1 MVDGNTQQ
9 MHEWTRLRVN
19 PMSAPYHKS
28 IPKER
33 TIDYIEFPIYGN
45 KRAIEV
51 RKYENG
57 KSVGVKVFEDY
68 DEANSYISRFIGQSI
83 DGSRK

>member
-9 MHEWTRLRVN
+9 MHEWTR
-19 PMSAPYHKS
+19 MSAPYHKS